1 MDCKPKLRFPE
12 FSGEWEEII
21 GKEIFNVLGGGAF
34 SSKDSQE
41 NGVKWLKIA
50 NVGIN
55 KIKTNDVSYLPIE
68 FQKEY
73 GKYILKK
80 EDIVIALTRPTLGSK
95 LKIALI
101 DDYFDNSLLNQRVG
115 KLIPNEGGIKDFIY
129 YLLQLKKNIAYI
141 ENQISGT
148 DPPNLSIKDLI
159 NAPLSVPTLIEQ
171 EKIASFLSKVDSKID
186 LLEKKQELWETYK
199 KGIMQQ
205 IFSQKLRF
213 KDENGEDYPD
223 WEEKKLVNILDLIR
237 NGFSGPQVS
246 YETDYPVTR
255 IETISSGEINYDKV
269 GFVNEIDESYKLVD
283 GDILISNI
291 NSVQHIGK
299 LAYYDDNITLYHGMN
314 LLLLRFKDNYNK
326 KFLYYYLSFNKRW
339 FERMSCQAVNQASI
353 NQETVKKFKDIMPTD
368 LQEQTKIAN
377 MISLID
383 IRINKII
390 KEAKINREF
399 KRGLLQQMFC

>member
-368 LQEQTKIAN
+368 LQEQIKIAN